1 MEDLQILI
9 QTLIDEVKSLVGMK
23 TQLEKMGEKL
33 SLPVTAKLDK
43 SKSRKR
49 LKTDLST
56 LDKLN
61 VDVTGKL
68 DRSATRKKLKSE
80 ISTLKTDPIK
90 LQTDIDTN
98 QLKKKVK
105 SIGAI
110 KVDTEVDG
118 AEKLNDV
125 AGGLDNIHRKASTA
139 VASATL
145 LHQAIIGL
153 ERAAKN
159 MVATATE
166 LDKQLTD
173 LRMVTGESYEDIS
186 RLVNSY
192 NALAKELGSTTAQ
205 LLEASSEW
213 LRQGKTI
220 QETEELIRQSMILSK
235 VGAMDADTAT
245 QRLTS
250 TMMGYKLAVEDVA
263 GVVDRLT
270 AVDMEAA
277 VSADGIAEALSH
289 TASSA
294 YLAGLELDKIIAY
307 LTIVQETTQKS
318 ASVVGESFKSIF
330 ARLTK
335 VTNGEAV
342 DDMGEDISHVE
353 STLRS
358 LGIEL
363 RASETEFRNIGDV
376 IDEVGQ
382 KFNSLDSVVQR
393 QIVTA
398 MGGVYQSENLLAL
411 LTNYDKV
418 AKYVDVAANSYG
430 TAAEKFTAYQESVEA
445 HYNTMIASA
454 EALAK
459 QTVPTELLNGLMD
472 AGSAVMDFATN
483 TNLLSIAL
491 SSLGSAFAVKG
502 IALFG
507 GKIKEAYGNV
517 SNLTM
522 AFNLLGK
529 AANVS
534 LSADEFNSLLAVTKN
549 LSTAQL
555 KLVVSNKALTTQQRL
570 AILTASGLTAEE
582 AKQTLVTMGLATA
595 EGTTTAATF
604 SLSGAFKAL
613 TASIASNPIG
623 FLVVALTTLIS
634 VVGTVRDKIKE
645 ARQEIVDAGKEA
657 AESAKTLYN
666 LASSYI
672 AMSKAVEDGTGSQEE
687 LDSIQDS
694 LISHLREQG
703 VAVRELSGDY
713 QGLRESVI
721 AAAQT
726 QLQTDI
732 SKGIRA
738 ADIAKEDAV
747 SELDG
752 YFNSHSFYS
761 ATGEEAGAA
770 MAYLEELGFT
780 GIDNTGSNGGG
791 TIFLPSVYSTN
802 GGLEDVEFAD
812 LLANYEYLRDAM
824 NAVAEEFGRENPV
837 FTVLAD
843 AFSEYETAMVD
854 AIKLIDSTNQTIVDN
869 ALLAAQNSIQPETV
883 EEFAQFREDLIAA
896 VNDNI
901 NFDADGTYSAED
913 LVDSALGSIEQYK
926 SFISQIESQE
936 IAVTGQ
942 IDHAVT
948 NLTDRLKEL
957 QSAYD
962 LLETAQ
968 QEMEEGTGLSV
979 STIQALAEAN
989 ENYLDYIYEE
999 NGVIKL
1005 NTEAWKDNANAK
1017 MQNEMLDIQH
1027 EIEALAEQNV
1037 ELELRNNLLA
1047 NEPES
1052 DQNTSEIEENSKAI
1066 AENNSRIRENQ
1077 GLLAVYGSLYGSIT
1091 GDLTAY
1097 TEALNN
1103 FENIANTIDS
1113 VAASY
1118 ASLANLQ
1125 KTVAEGFTLSLDKI
1139 LEYAKAYPQ
1148 ILDSATIAANGE
1160 LALNEAVV
1168 NSFIEGKKAELAAQ
1182 IDTQIAELEADKAV
1196 LLAKKEH
1203 ATAQLELAKAVI
1215 NGESEMSSEFAAY
1228 KINLGNAMVE
1238 ALIAMQVDEAD
1249 AYKLATAAMAGNE
1262 EEFARV
1268 AAECFENVDENA
1280 VKAAYSMAQAFF
1292 TNSYNSS
1299 LSIAEIAE
1307 QAHQTALAIAGM
1319 VNGVVAGTSQSTF
1332 NGTGG
1337 IYTGGYSFSGVDATF
1352 DGVDYDYQS
1361 QTISLDDYIASLELD
1376 ISDYENAISQIDGQ
1390 IATLQA
1396 LKNTPFEKFQNLVS
1410 NASDIVGG
1418 KDTDTSGSTL
1428 SDAEEAEKIVKEYTA
1443 AIDEYYDA
1451 LKRLEAAQERRKSL
1465 EKKLEHTD
1473 DFSKKI
1479 FIASDLV
1486 GAYEAEAEA
1495 EKNLMAAKQAT
1506 IAANV
1511 GALRRLGF
1519 QVDYDSSTN
1528 KLFIKNLEHLNE
1540 LTAST
1545 AGEYDTLQ
1553 DATNALRQETEELI
1567 EVTEQL
1573 NSDNIAATETIEDLG
1588 YQVLET
1594 KNDIVSYIEEIYN
1607 EQVEAYREII
1617 DLRKELIESAK
1628 DEYDY
1633 EADIADKVKEIA
1645 DLQARIDQLALDD
1658 SRSALAER
1666 RALEEE
1672 LAELQADLSQT
1683 QSDHSTEAQLEAL
1696 DKLAEDYEKTAEEDI
1711 AILKDTVNATESVWN
1726 TFYDTILGKNVTV
1739 GDSINA
1745 EIVNAWLR
1753 AAEAVKTY
1761 GTSVNDLSD
1770 VSTVIGTLPKFH
1782 TGGVVSESNLGNNEL
1797 LAVLE
1802 EDEVVFTKAQYDKFI
1817 ENRENG
1823 IAGMLDIAVGN
1834 MAKSMP
1840 AASNVVNSFINNNS
1854 SDDNSSLDVSPHI
1867 EINFSHTGIIS
1878 ERDLKKYYD
1887 EAADV
1892 AIDKINE
1899 AFRQKGIINNRSSR
1913 LRPG

>member
-105 SIGAI
+105 SIGTI

-118 AEKLNDV
+118 ADKLNDV

-192 NALAKELGSTTAQ
+192 NVLAKELRSTTAQ
-205 LLEASSEW
+205 ILEASSEW

-289 TASSA
+289 TASNA

-398 MGGVYQSENLLAL
+398 MGGVYQSDNLLAL

-738 ADIAKEDAV
+738 ADIAKENAV

-948 NLTDRLKEL
+948 NLTDRLKEV

-1091 GDLTAY
+1091 GDLMAY

-1418 KDTDTSGSTL
+1418 KDTDTSGSTS

-1892 AIDKINE
+1892 AIGKINE